1 MKNKILNLFIV
12 AIVCCLLVSC
22 NKEQKKDKIEYIPF
36 KLDKEDNW
44 GMLKPDGTVLFKDE
58 FEGLPSFVVNG
69 VFTVKDKNG
78 LSVYRVSEKPK
89 AIKGCEDLKDA
100 GVMTEG
106 IIPIVKKGERIKYVD
121 INGKEKFTLNPYKNK
136 EIIAVSS
143 RFYDGLASFC
153 NSDNKIGWINT
164 SGKVVIEP
172 KFDDIS
178 VQFNNGLAVAMKK
191 EKDKEGKEKYVSY
204 IIDKSGKEKKKL
216 SSDTDVKSIY
226 EDGRFIATIGE
237 KEKRIVFL
245 DKDGNITKKFAS
257 KVRKINK
264 VTKDLY
270 IYEDDNMKWGINNS
284 KDETIIRAK
293 YENLQYI
300 NDNKFLVEKDNG
312 KFVIINKNDDKIKE
326 FDDYEGMMY
335 FEDLGIIIAGNR
347 NDKIELINL
356 EGELISKDDY
366 FCEIQEE
373 NKGVLSDYFNVEEL
387 SNKITSYVSQQ
398 GIGNIKLGDNVS
410 RLLSERTPYSYKNET
425 SAIIYNSESGV
436 EDGNKYH
443 FSTYIYSDVAIAQ
456 EQYSTEYYYGYAF
469 KHYNGVAFN
478 KSAKVFGINLLV
490 RLYTSDNEKNVEK
503 LSKSVRNIFAK
514 KGYKTTYNGK
524 LVFELTKDN
533 SVIIVSQ
540 VDTKAL
546 EIILTTKDKR
556 ANLISNENFEKQNK
570 EGVEKDKEQNEDF
583 EEESDYAI

>member
-36 KLDKEDNW
+36 KLDEEDNW

-136 EIIAVSS
+136 EITAVSS

-204 IIDKSGKEKKKL
+204 IIDKNGKEKKKL
-216 SSDTDVKSIY
+216 SSDTYVKSIY
-226 EDGRFIATIGE
+226 EDGRFIATVGE

-245 DKDGNITKKFAS
+245 DKDGNITKKIAS

-300 NDNKFLVEKDNG
+300 NDNKFLAEKDNG

-373 NKGVLSDYFNVEEL
+373 NKGVRSDYFNVEEL
-387 SNKITSYVSQQ
+387 SNKIASYVSQQ

-469 KHYNGVAFN
+469 RHYDGVAFN

-540 VDTKAL
+540 SHTKTL
-546 EIILTTKDKR
+546 VITLLTKDKR
-556 ANLISNENFEKQNK
+556 TTLDSNEELEEIFK
-570 EGVEKDKEQNEDF
+570 EGIDDFAEDDGYPIA
-583 EEESDYAI
+583 EEY

>member
-36 KLDKEDNW
+36 KLDEEDNW

-136 EIIAVSS
+136 EITAVSS

-204 IIDKSGKEKKKL
+204 IIDKNGKEKKKL
-216 SSDTDVKSIY
+216 SSDTYVKSIY
-226 EDGRFIATIGE
+226 EDGRFIATVGE

-245 DKDGNITKKFAS
+245 DKDGNITKKIAS

-300 NDNKFLVEKDNG
+300 NDNKFLAEKDNG

-373 NKGVLSDYFNVEEL
+373 NKGVRSDYFNVEEL
-387 SNKITSYVSQQ
+387 SNKIASYVSQQ

-443 FSTYIYSDVAIAQ
+443 FSKYIYSDVAIAQ

-469 KHYNGVAFN
+469 RHYDGVAFN

-540 VDTKAL
+540 SHTKTL
-546 EIILTTKDKR
+546 VITLLTKDKR
-556 ANLISNENFEKQNK
+556 TTLDSNEELEEIFK
-570 EGVEKDKEQNEDF
+570 EGIDDFAEDDGYPIA
-583 EEESDYAI
+583 EEY